1 MNHFF
6 PGIGLMIL
14 PLLHAQRNNMKASCN
29 LMHSLS
35 ELNNFID
42 YVEISSSNSGITLKY
57 MQKAALYFIALL
69 THLFCWNDE
78 IFDPSH

>member
-42 YVEISSSNSGITLKY
+42 YVEISKFEFRYNIKIYAKCGFVFYRIVDPP
-57 MQKAALYFIALL
+57 ILL
-69 THLFCWNDE
+69 E
-78 IFDPSH
+78 